1 MGFSRAMMLKP
12 LVSDSMI
19 CVRTQVGRSQYTRI
33 PNALFEANLPQ
44 AEELAW
50 IRLASL
56 DRAEFSD
63 EYSSMDDLATACH
76 MKRSTL
82 YRAYKALEDK
92 GFVGRSGNTI
102 LVQVPGFT
110 PSADAQPVEIVA
122 VEEEPVQETVAS
134 EVAKAPRRKPSG
146 ISQKESAKQIIE
158 AWNKYKPD
166 AWLTA
171 PPSLNPG
178 TFIAIETQAK
188 RLKIERPGYPGLI
201 KDICLG
207 ASQDEWWKVQTM
219 KASMIFGFG
228 SEIAD
233 IKFENVEKLYK
244 LGNKP
249 AAKSAGFDRTPKAFL
264 EWYQSLKLGVEEVKS
279 IDTESLDVALETE
292 KRYIEEA
299 NGDRTQARVY
309 YVNQKPVHWSGKSSV
324 RALFYL
330 P

>member
-1 MGFSRAMMLKP
+1 
-12 LVSDSMI
+12 MI

-63 EYSSMDDLATACH
+63 EYSSMDQLAAACH

-82 YRAYKALEDK
+82 YRAYKALELK
-92 GFVGRSGNTI
+92 GFVEKAGNSI
-102 LVQVPGFT
+102 LMKVPGFT
-110 PSADAQPVEIVA
+110 PAADAEPVE
-122 VEEEPVQETVAS
+122 VEAEPEETVAAV
-134 EVAKAPRRKPSG
+134 VAKEPRRKPSG
-146 ISQKESAKQIIE
+146 ISQKESAKQIIA
-158 AWNKYKPD
+158 AWNKYKPE

-171 PPSLNPG
+171 PPSINPG

-188 RLKIERPGYPGLI
+188 RLKIDRPDYPNLI
-201 KDICLG
+201 KAICLG
-207 ASQDEWWKVQTM
+207 AATDEWWKDQPM
-219 KASMIFGFG
+219 KASMVFGFG
-228 SEIAD
+228 TD
-233 IKFENVEKLYK
+233 INDKKFENVEKLYK
-244 LGNKP
+244 LGHKP
-249 AAKSAGFDRTPKAFL
+249 EAKSAGFDRSPGAFL
-264 EWYQSLKLGVEEVKS
+264 EWYQSLNLGVQEVKS
-279 IDTESLDVALETE
+279 IDVDDVEVALETE

-299 NGDRTQARVY
+299 KGDRTQARVY
-309 YVNQKPVHWSGKSSV
+309 YLNQKPVHWSGKSSV